1 MVKGKGKDQENRK
14 VKSQSDILLVF
25 TDSKEHRYKDIKL
38 ESKSNDP
45 TLQKYLKEFIDVKI
59 IKKRIDIE
67 SRLYP
72 YPVYYSLTE
81 EGKLLITSMTEGQR
95 IYNEIK
101 KLISDNTESPME
113 VLDRINKWANSQIL
127 CLLIAFKMIKDTEN
141 DGVPKN
147 FIERVLSD
155 KVLFSKNILDFMMKY
170 FIFLPYENIIRE
182 FLKTENWEFIDP
194 KKLTEI

>member
-1 MVKGKGKDQENRK
+1 
-14 VKSQSDILLVF
+14 
-25 TDSKEHRYKDIKL
+25 
-38 ESKSNDP
+38 
-45 TLQKYLKEFIDVKI
+45 
-59 IKKRIDIE
+59 
-67 SRLYP
+67 
-72 YPVYYSLTE
+72 
-81 EGKLLITSMTEGQR
+81 
-95 IYNEIK
+95 
-101 KLISDNTESPME
+101 ME